1 MLDRYTENMKN
12 RLYAAV
18 DLGSVSF
25 HLVIMTE
32 KHNRLV
38 WVECKKEILRLAA
51 GIDPATGRLSSDLER
66 KTIRAL
72 HYFAKTLAQH
82 DIRDIRVVGTA
93 VFRQLKDHRRFLR
106 SAEKALGHP
115 IQILT
120 GDEEARYI
128 YRGVCLGLPLD
139 QRFVIDIGGGS
150 TEVIVGHGSK
160 IVKAS
165 SSNMGCITLTQKYFN
180 GPQIDH
186 ERFQQAEAAAKA
198 TLSPLSE
205 PFKSLAWNA
214 ELGTSGTIKAISWA
228 MQNLNISD
236 GVITKEG
243 LASLRSTILSC
254 TNQSEMAKKL
264 HLNPRR
270 SSVFCGGFVML
281 EQAFECFG
289 LSYLKIAQGAIR
301 EGMIADMIAKDSA
314 QIDTS
319 AVPTPHH

>member
-1 MLDRYTENMKN
+1 LVDRYTEAMKN

-32 KHNRLV
+32 KHKRLV

-51 GIDPATGRLSSDLER
+51 GIDPVTGRLNADLER
-66 KTIRAL
+66 RALRAL
-72 HYFAKTLAQH
+72 HYFAKTLAEH
-82 DIRDIRVVGTA
+82 DIRDLRVVGTA

-106 SAEKALGHP
+106 SAEKALGHR
-115 IQILT
+115 IHILT

-128 YRGVCLGLPLD
+128 YRGVSLGLPVD
-139 QRFVIDIGGGS
+139 KRFVIDIGGGS
-150 TEVIVGHGSK
+150 TEVIVGEGDHIVSAASK
-160 IVKAS
+160 
-165 SSNMGCITLTQKYFN
+165 NMGCITLTQKFFSTHH
-180 GPQIDH
+180 IDPDL
-186 ERFQQAEAAAKA
+186 FVAAEAAARD
-198 TLSPLSE
+198 TLAPLAAAYKDLS
-205 PFKSLAWNA
+205 WNT

-228 MQNLNISD
+228 LQNIKISD
-236 GVITKEG
+236 GEITKEG
-243 LASLRSTILSC
+243 LNSLRETILSC
-254 TNQSEMAKKL
+254 HDHNEMAKKL

-301 EGMIADMIAKDSA
+301 EGMIADMIAL
-314 QIDTS
+314 DTAS
-319 AVPTPHH
+319 DESP

>member
-1 MLDRYTENMKN
+1 MKN

-32 KHNRLV
+32 KHKRLV

-51 GIDPATGRLSSDLER
+51 GIDPVTGRLNSDLER

-72 HYFAKTLAQH
+72 HFFAKTLAQH

-115 IQILT
+115 IQILS

-128 YRGVCLGLPLD
+128 YRGVSLGLPLD

-150 TEVIVGHGSK
+150 TEIIVGNGAK
-160 IVKAS
+160 IVKAAS
-165 SSNMGCITLTQKYFN
+165 KNMGCITLTQKYFN
-180 GPQIDH
+180 TPLIAHDQ
-186 ERFQQAEAAAKA
+186 FQEAEAAAKA
-198 TLSPLSE
+198 ALSPLSSQ
-205 PFKSLAWNA
+205 FKTLSWNA

-228 MQNLNISD
+228 MQNLKISD
-236 GVITKEG
+236 GVITREG
-243 LASLRSTILSC
+243 LATLRSTILSC
-254 TNQSEMAKKL
+254 TNQTDMAKKM

-270 SSVFCGGFVML
+270 TSVFCGGFVML

-301 EGMIADMIAKDSA
+301 EGMIADMIA
-314 QIDTS
+314 QDTET
-319 AVPTPHH
+319 TP